1 MNTKLLII
9 GAGGHGKVIADIALK
24 MKRWEYIAFLDDS
37 ENVKFSMGIEIID
50 KSTSVSKYIEDY
62 DIFVGIG
69 NNVIRKK
76 VQEQLEDLG
85 AIIPVLIHPSTIIG
99 EQVYLEA
106 GTVVMAGAVINCCTK
121 IGKGCIINTASTIDH
136 DNKIDDYVHISPGA
150 HLAGTVRVGSG
161 TWLGI
166 GSVVINN
173 INIINECK
181 IGAGAVVIRDITETG
196 TYIGIPAR
204 RVEDGKDINIGQ

>member
-9 GAGGHGKVIADIALK
+9 GAGGHGRVIADIALK
-24 MKRWEYIAFLDDS
+24 MKKWEYIAFLDDS
-37 ENVKFSMGIEIID
+37 ENVKTSMGIEIID
-50 KSTSVSKYIEDY
+50 KSTSISKYIEDY

-69 NNVIRKK
+69 NNVVRKK
-76 VQEQLEDLG
+76 VQEELEDLG
-85 AIIPVLIHPSTIIG
+85 AIIPALIHPSAIIG
-99 EQVYLEA
+99 EQVYLGA

-121 IGKGCIINTASTIDH
+121 IGKGSIINTASTIDH

-173 INIINECK
+173 INITNDCK
-181 IGAGAVVIRDITETG
+181 IGAGAVVIRDIAEVG
-196 TYIGIPAR
+196 TYVGVPAKR
-204 RVEDGKDINIGQ
+204 MDE

>member
-9 GAGGHGKVIADIALK
+9 GAGGHGRVIADIALK
-24 MKRWEYIAFLDDS
+24 MKKWEYIAFLDDS
-37 ENVKFSMGIEIID
+37 ENIKTSMGMEIID

-69 NNVIRKK
+69 NNVVRKK
-76 VQEQLEDLG
+76 VQEELEDLG
-85 AIIPVLIHPSTIIG
+85 AIIPVLIHPSAIIG
-99 EQVYLEA
+99 EQVYLGA

-150 HLAGTVRVGSG
+150 HLAGTVRIGLG